1 MLQITGQVVNVFT
14 LDAGKD
20 KDGKD
25 YAERYKVQLM
35 GNVALPNG
43 DAKFDLM
50 DLTVEFRRLDKPTK
64 QANCY

>member
-1 MLQITGQVVNVFT
+1 MLAKTKT
-14 LDAGKD
+14 A
-20 KDGKD
+20 KD

-43 DAKFDLM
+43 DAKYDLM